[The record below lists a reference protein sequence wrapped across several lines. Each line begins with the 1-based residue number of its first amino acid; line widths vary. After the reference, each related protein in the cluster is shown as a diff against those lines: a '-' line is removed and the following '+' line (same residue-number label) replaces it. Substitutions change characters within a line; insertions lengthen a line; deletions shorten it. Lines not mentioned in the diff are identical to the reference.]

1 MVPDKL
7 VLVESERAS
16 DRARGREGGRKVNL
30 PLYVPFCKH
39 DFLGKVQKVFKKA
52 FLSFW

>member
-1 MVPDKL
+1 MIYKFHH
-7 VLVESERAS
+7 ESE
-16 DRARGREGGRKVNL
+16 NL